1 MFYRIHVKHQTA
13 MEREHEV
20 LSNYVPFALWVQL
33 LAHKHPQHSGVQGNT
48 RAKKW
53 EWVGRGAGGGCIGD
67 FRDSI

>member
-33 LAHKHPQHSGVQGNT
+33 LAHKHPQHSGVQGNNRT
-48 RAKKW
+48 KKW
-53 EWVGRGAGGGCIGD
+53 EWGGGSGEG
-67 FRDSI
+67 SGGGLLV